1 MRTWILFVLGAG
13 LLVACAGT
21 TSPPP
26 SHDFSVG
33 STAAASPLPV
43 QTGSGPTS
51 AAGTSEAPSLVL
63 PTTEPAG
70 GVGTSRPA
78 TLLLLNS
85 LVFVRVDRL
94 NVRERPTVD
103 AKVRGVVEAG
113 DFLRIGSYGPFS
125 HDGYVWYLATL
136 LAKAG
141 EPPNASVDVLESDG
155 VAGWIAAGRS
165 DTSYVTKLAPRCPA
179 TVELATIELLLGSER
194 LACFGDAKL
203 ELTGTFGC
211 GGCGGTGPGIFEP
224 SWLAGPMKNPLTVH
238 PVSDHLGPFTVSL
251 SPSGP
256 GAPPA
261 GSVVRVRGHF
271 DDPAAATCAISLIDP
286 LRPSGED
293 LVAVPDEA
301 AVLAC
306 RQEFVAESFEVLGTD
321 PGFPF
326 G

>member
-1 MRTWILFVLGAG
+1 LRTWLLFILGAA
-13 LLVACAGT
+13 LLMACGGT
-21 TSPPP
+21 GPSP
-26 SHDFSVG
+26 SHVPGLG
-33 STAAASPLPV
+33 SAPPVSLLPV
-43 QTGSGPTS
+43 ESGGGPTS
-51 AAGTSEAPSLVL
+51 APGASDAPGPVPATTERPGSAGTPRPGAP
-63 PTTEPAG
+63 
-70 GVGTSRPA
+70 
-78 TLLLLNS
+78 LLLNS

-103 AKVRGVVEAG
+103 AKVRGVVEEG
-113 DFLRIGSYGPFS
+113 DFLRIGSSGPFS
-125 HDGYVWYLATL
+125 HDGYVWYLATF

-141 EPPNASVDVLESDG
+141 EPPDASVDVLESDG
-155 VAGWIAAGRS
+155 VAGWIAVGRS

-179 TVELATIELLLGSER
+179 TVELASIELLLGSER

-224 SWLAGPMKNPLTVH
+224 SWLASPMKNPLTVH

-271 DDPAAATCAISLIDP
+271 DDPAAGTCTISLIDP

-306 RQEFVAESFEVLGTD
+306 RQEFVAESFEILGTD